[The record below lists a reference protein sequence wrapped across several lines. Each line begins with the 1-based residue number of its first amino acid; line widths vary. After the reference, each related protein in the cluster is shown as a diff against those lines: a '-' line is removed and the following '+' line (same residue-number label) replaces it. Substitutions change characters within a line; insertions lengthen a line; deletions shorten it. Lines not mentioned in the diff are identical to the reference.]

1 MAINAKELKL
11 GSWVLFSP
19 SGKKA
24 AASER
29 SVQVTE
35 LLTKSCITSDKG
47 LGLELFYESSSIKPI
62 PLSGDILLA
71 CGFVNST
78 DVHWC
83 VPSNDPSKSFEIC
96 VWSDHVS
103 YTMSN
108 HFHLI
113 LNSLHQLQNLYH
125 ALTGEEMEIK
135 NLK

>member
-1 MAINAKELKL
+1 MGGNKNKKVMNIEFEMRL
-11 GSWVLFSP
+11 GNWYLDNGEP
-19 SGKKA
+19 KQWN
-24 AASER
+24 R
-29 SVQVTE
+29 YDYT
-35 LLTKSCITSDKG
+35 LDTTS
-47 LGLELFYESSSIKPI
+47 YSPI
-62 PLSGDILLA
+62 PLSPDVLKA

-113 LNSLHQLQNLYH
+113 LNSLHQLQNLFF
-125 ALTGEEMEIK
+125 ALTGQE
-135 NLK
+135 LSYTP